1 MLNVEVEG
9 AINTRRSE
17 EEKRTLNVERL
28 MWAAF
33 ASPSP
38 LERVGGEVVCWML
51 DGVREGRDLVAS
63 LSPWGRGP
71 GRGFLLHN

>member
-1 MLNVEVEG
+1 MLNVEGEC
-9 AINTRRSE
+9 ATKAQRSE

-38 LERVGGEVVCWML
+38 LERVG
-51 DGVREGRDLVAS
+51 VRLFAGCLME
-63 LSPWGRGP
+63 
-71 GRGFLLHN
+71 